1 MVFSLWC
8 DVEFRFFKACTTG
21 LSLNNLKFQDRFAR
35 CPSDIHS
42 WNWHCNKDDADC
54 EKGVQDISTADN
66 EISGTVH

>member
-8 DVEFRFFKACTTG
+8 DSDFSKPG
-21 LSLNNLKFQDRFAR
+21 LSLNNLRFQDRFAR

-54 EKGVQDISTADN
+54 EKGVQDISTADY